1 MKKVTLVAAALVILV
16 VALRIHSQAEQ
27 GSPQTDQRGRFQIVF
42 NPEAVQTDQT
52 YLLDTESGNVWWFKI
67 DGGKKVA
74 VSVEKTK

>member
-1 MKKVTLVAAALVILV
+1 MRKAVLVAVALVILF
-16 VALRIHSQAEQ
+16 VALRIHSQTEQ
-27 GSPQTDQRGRFQIVF
+27 GSSQTDQRGRFQIVF

-74 VSVEKTK
+74 VSVERTK